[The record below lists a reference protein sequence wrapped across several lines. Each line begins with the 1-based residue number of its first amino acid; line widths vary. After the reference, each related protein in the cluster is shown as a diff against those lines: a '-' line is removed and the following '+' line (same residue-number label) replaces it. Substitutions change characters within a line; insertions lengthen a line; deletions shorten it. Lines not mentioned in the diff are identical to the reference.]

1 MIVVHWLGRDIKKE
15 TDEFMSSL
23 LGKGL
28 DDMEIV
34 VAHFRQFLPQY
45 DIMVSRVKASLKS
58 ARESSKVSD
67 DIIIY
72 MDEPG
77 KRFRQR

>member
-1 MIVVHWLGRDIKKE
+1 MVIVVHWLGRDIKKE

-34 VAHFRQFLPQY
+34 AAHFRQFLSRY
-45 DIMVSRVKASLKS
+45 DIMVSRVKA
-58 ARESSKVSD
+58 RPD

-72 MDEPG
+72 LDEPG